1 MTSRTLF
8 TLDLFIQ
15 ALWNVYTRQILF
27 LVEVPTITLDDAHK
41 YLMSETA
48 GAHMC
53 MHGVAH
59 VVKMYACT
67 MRDFIFVAT
76 PLEVCYESSTE

>member
-1 MTSRTLF
+1 M
-8 TLDLFIQ
+8 
-15 ALWNVYTRQILF
+15 
-27 LVEVPTITLDDAHK
+27 EVPTITLDDAHK